1 MSEVKTLVTLVLGGM
16 FDHNELG
23 DIDIV
28 YEAPACEALQ
38 RDLVDSI
45 DDVHV
50 ELVSRLD
57 YDVAQSQLAAL
68 REELASHLKI
78 RDRELEI
85 AAEHADDLQQRLADA
100 ERRNA
105 PQWIECKD
113 RMPEPDVDVL
123 VSYTPLGQEKAIVHG
138 AFLNKA
144 FDDMDHLFWFNGKG
158 EAMRGVVSHWL
169 PMIALNPNPEAAS
182 HDE

>member
-23 DIDIV
+23 DIDLV

-50 ELVSRLD
+50 ELVSRID
-57 YDVAQSQLAAL
+57 YDTAQSQLAAL
-68 REELASHLKI
+68 REELATANNAYRIVLDTSQQMFE
-78 RDRELEI
+78 RMQTVE
-85 AAEHADDLQQRLADA
+85 QRLADA
-100 ERRNA
+100 ERRNLLLEELV
-105 PQWIECKD
+105 I
-113 RMPEPDVDVL
+113 DV
-123 VSYTPLGQEKAIVHG
+123 Q
-138 AFLNKA
+138 KA
-144 FDDMDHLFWFNGKG
+144 FNFDPAGSCYNPGIAFVRPWSIR
-158 EAMRGVVSHWL
+158 A
-169 PMIALNPNPEAAS
+169 IAALNPNPEAAS